1 MIDRFQIIGASEV
14 AGLLKEY
21 SANLLAEN
29 FIDEEINEKLQAMPN
44 YLETKYSLGKKLMLT
59 REQFEK
65 FQANYDGEKKLIKT
79 KDATQTAKLFNR
91 GKTLEEAVKDDY
103 LNKQKETIEIDGES
117 INIVVLIVE
126 SQTEKDKIIKGCKF
140 PFRATV
146 DYILSDNRILECK
159 TTDISQWFKIENDG
173 LPFNYYIQAQAQ
185 LWLHKKEINEDT
197 KFTCEVHIAGVK
209 TVDKEHQI
217 LESKTFTVHFD
228 PKMVKAITASLIW
241 FSAEFERGSLLDK
254 KDEDKT
260 KKDKQIDEFLELERG
275 TLEKP
280 LDGDLSAK
288 LARLKELEE
297 AKKEYEK
304 LDKEIRETIRQS
316 MTGYKYARFKSN
328 QFQIEAKYSNE
339 SYHDEASI
347 NEAIEKAKSIQVGD
361 VKASK
366 KLTIKY

>member
-1 MIDRFQIIGASEV
+1 MTDRFGIIGASEV

-21 SANLLAEN
+21 SANLLAEY

-44 YLETKYSLGKKLMLT
+44 YLETRYSLGKKLMLD

-91 GKTLEEAVKDDY
+91 GKTLEEAVKDDFLSRY
-103 LNKQKETIEIDGES
+103 TPKETIK
-117 INIVVLIVE
+117 IVE
-126 SQTEKDKIIKGCKF
+126 SQTEKDKIIKGCRF

-146 DYILSDNRILECK
+146 DYILSDGRILECK
-159 TTDISQWFKIENDG
+159 TTNDLFGWSKIENDG

-185 LWLHKKEINEDT
+185 LWLHEKEI
-197 KFTCEVHIAGVK
+197 CEVHIAGVK

-217 LESKTFTVHFD
+217 LESKTFKVGLD
-228 PKMVKAITASLIW
+228 PKMVRAITASLVW
-241 FSAEFERGSLLDK
+241 FSAEFERNALFN
-254 KDEDKT
+254 KDDSEKT
-260 KKDKQIDEFLELERG
+260 KKDKQIDEFLALEKG
-275 TLEKP
+275 TLELP
-280 LDGDLSAK
+280 LESDLSAK

-297 AKKEYEK
+297 AKKEYEAIE
-304 LDKEIRETIRQS
+304 KEIREQVKQS
-316 MTGYKYARFKSN
+316 MKDYKYARFKSN
-328 QFQIEAKYSNE
+328 QFEIEAKYSNE

-347 NEAIEKAKSIQVGD
+347 NEAIDKAKSIQVGD
-361 VKASK
+361 VKVGK

>member
-1 MIDRFQIIGASEV
+1 MTDRFGIIGASEV

-29 FIDEEINEKLQAMPN
+29 IIDEKICEKLQAMPS
-44 YLETKYSLGKKLMLT
+44 YLETRYSLARKLMLN

-79 KDATQTAKLFNR
+79 KDATKTAKTLNR
-91 GKTLEEAVKDDY
+91 GKTLEEAVRDDFISQDTE
-103 LNKQKETIEIDGES
+103 LLS
-117 INIVVLIVE
+117 ITE
-126 SQTEKDKIIKGCKF
+126 SQTQKEKIIKGCKF
-140 PFRATV
+140 PFRATI
-146 DYILSDNRILECK
+146 DYILSDNSILECK
-159 TTDISQWFKIENDG
+159 TTEINDTTINVERWKSIKEG
-173 LPFNYYIQAQAQ
+173 TIPFNNYIQCQSQ
-185 LWLHKKEINEDT
+185 LWFHEKE
-197 KFTCEVHIAGVK
+197 TCNIHIAGVN
-209 TVDKEHQI
+209 KEHQI
-217 LESKTFTVHFD
+217 LDSKTFKVGLD
-228 PKMVKAITASLIW
+228 PKIIRAVTASLIW

-328 QFQIEAKYSNE
+328 QFEIEAKYSNE

-347 NEAIEKAKSIQVGD
+347 NEAVEKTKSIQIGD

-366 KLTIKY
+366 KLTVKY

>member
-1 MIDRFQIIGASEV
+1 MTDRFGIIGASEV

-29 FIDEEINEKLQAMPN
+29 IISASIHDALLQMPS
-44 YLETKYSLGKKLMLT
+44 YLETRYSLARKLMLN
-59 REQFEK
+59 REQFNRFNDFNTNEAMK
-65 FQANYDGEKKLIKT
+65 RGQAM
-79 KDATQTAKLFNR
+79 
-91 GKTLEEAVKDDY
+91 EEAVKDDFIFFS
-103 LNKQKETIEIDGES
+103 KVKD
-117 INIVVLIVE
+117 IVE
-126 SQTEKDKIIKGCKF
+126 SQTIKEKQIWGCKF
-140 PFRATV
+140 RATI
-146 DYILSDNRILECK
+146 DYILSDGSILECK

-185 LWLHKKEINEDT
+185 LWLHEKEI
-197 KFTCEVHIAGVK
+197 CEVHIAGVN
-209 TVDKEHQI
+209 TVNKEHQI
-217 LESKTFTVHFD
+217 LESKTFTINLD
-228 PKMVKAITASLIW
+228 TQIIRAITASLVW
-241 FSAEFERGSLLDK
+241 FSAEFEKGSLLDK
-254 KDEDKT
+254 QDCDKT

-280 LDGDLSAK
+280 LESDLSAK

-297 AKKEYEK
+297 QKKEYEK

-328 QFQIEAKYSNE
+328 QFEIEAKYSNE
-339 SYHDEASI
+339 SFHDEASI
-347 NEAIEKAKSIQVGD
+347 NEAVEKAKSIQVGD